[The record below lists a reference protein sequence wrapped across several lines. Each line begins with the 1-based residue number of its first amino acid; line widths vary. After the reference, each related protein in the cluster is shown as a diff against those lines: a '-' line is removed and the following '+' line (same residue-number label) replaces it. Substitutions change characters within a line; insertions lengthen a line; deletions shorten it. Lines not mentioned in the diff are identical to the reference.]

1 MEVDEAVQEYARGVD
16 ERCSV
21 YKVDEEYRILY
32 NIEDVGGS
40 LEEWPEGFHHNC
52 LGLCP
57 GPDYDADIRRVFIGQ
72 LYHPVGRPLDE
83 IADFLQQT
91 RLVEM
96 VNKALCHL
104 APANLGP
111 GTGQPVLAMDAL
123 LPPLDEPGQPVAGG
137 GVGGQGEGCARQNL
151 HSSWDIVEQLIRLY
165 KISI

>member
-16 ERCSV
+16 ECCSV

-57 GPDYDADIRRVFIGQ
+57 GQDYDADIRVFIGQ

-96 VNKALCHL
+96 VEKALCHL

-137 GVGGQGEGCARQNL
+137 RVGGQGEGRARQNL
-151 HSSWDIVEQLIRLY
+151 HSSGDIVEQLIRLY